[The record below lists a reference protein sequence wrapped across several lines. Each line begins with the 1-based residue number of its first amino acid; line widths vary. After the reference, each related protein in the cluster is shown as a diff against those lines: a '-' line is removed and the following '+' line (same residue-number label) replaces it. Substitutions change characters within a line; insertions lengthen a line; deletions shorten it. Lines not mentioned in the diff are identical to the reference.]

1 PVPAGHVP
9 RRLPGATDR
18 PAHEDLAGRVPRP
31 RRHPT
36 AGRQPHDGGA
46 ARDRSADSTGAQ
58 LRQPVPVRGC
68 ARCQA
73 GRDHPRAVDRG
84 NGAPRDILEAQGVRG
99 RNRDRHPA
107 PAAQGGARQAV
118 LRDVGT
124 GGVPLHEADHPAQA
138 AGQPAGDAVPGD
150 RPRRRRRAG
159 TRRDRADGGDRVS
172 RAPVT
177 LVLVPTEL
185 EARRLALRHAPLEL
199 CGFGLA
205 RAGVGAMHAIARHR
219 PQRVVL
225 AGVAGSYDAELAP
238 VGAVLAPGL
247 VRCHGVG
254 VGDQTPA
261 DLGFADSDEAELDG
275 QDGLALAVAR
285 ASGSLDQARSRR
297 AAEPRAVLEEMEGYA
312 VALAAIV
319 AEIPCT
325 MLRAISN
332 MAGDR
337 DLAGWSLDP
346 ALDALR
352 ERLDSMLAS

>member
-1 PVPAGHVP
+1 M
-9 RRLPGATDR
+9 
-18 PAHEDLAGRVPRP
+18 
-31 RRHPT
+31 
-36 AGRQPHDGGA
+36 
-46 ARDRSADSTGAQ
+46 
-58 LRQPVPVRGC
+58 
-68 ARCQA
+68 
-73 GRDHPRAVDRG
+73 
-84 NGAPRDILEAQGVRG
+84 
-99 RNRDRHPA
+99 
-107 PAAQGGARQAV
+107 
-118 LRDVGT
+118 
-124 GGVPLHEADHPAQA
+124 
-138 AGQPAGDAVPGD
+138 
-150 RPRRRRRAG
+150 
-159 TRRDRADGGDRVS
+159 S

-225 AGVAGSYDAELAP
+225 AGVAGSYDADLAP
-238 VGAVLAPGL
+238 IGAVLAPGL

-254 VGDQTPA
+254 VGNRTPA
-261 DLGFADSDEAELDG
+261 DLGFADSDEVALDG
-275 QDGLALAVAR
+275 QDGLALSVAR

-297 AAEPRAVLEEMEGYA
+297 AAEPRAVLEEMEGYS

-337 DLAGWSLDP
+337 DLVGWSLDP

>member
-1 PVPAGHVP
+1 
-9 RRLPGATDR
+9 
-18 PAHEDLAGRVPRP
+18 
-31 RRHPT
+31 
-36 AGRQPHDGGA
+36 
-46 ARDRSADSTGAQ
+46 
-58 LRQPVPVRGC
+58 
-68 ARCQA
+68 
-73 GRDHPRAVDRG
+73 
-84 NGAPRDILEAQGVRG
+84 
-99 RNRDRHPA
+99 
-107 PAAQGGARQAV
+107 
-118 LRDVGT
+118 
-124 GGVPLHEADHPAQA
+124 
-138 AGQPAGDAVPGD
+138 
-150 RPRRRRRAG
+150 
-159 TRRDRADGGDRVS
+159 VS

-185 EARRLALRHAPLEL
+185 EARRLALRHTPLEL

-225 AGVAGSYDAELAP
+225 AGVAGSYDADLAP
-238 VGAVLAPGL
+238 IGAVLAPGL

-261 DLGFADSDEAELDG
+261 DLGFADSDEAALDG
-275 QDGLALAVAR
+275 QDGLALSVAR
-285 ASGSLDQARSRR
+285 ASESLDQARSRR

-312 VALAAIV
+312 VALAAMTAQV
-319 AEIPCT
+319 RCT

-337 DLAGWSLDP
+337 EPSGWSLDP